1 MKNRTKLGTALAAAV
16 LTTVVTP
23 FGPPAAK
30 AANETHFEIE
40 YSDTHECTHEQVTG
54 DLRVHYTTETTNNGN
69 GTTTVVIKQHAHGS
83 HLEGVF
89 SADEYMM
96 NEVSDTEE
104 TFLLNTSMGGVVET
118 RTVFIHKGEDQAFT
132 EVPGEDD
139 LHQRLTFAF
148 LPIGDPEM
156 IMEDTDC
163 R

>member
-1 MKNRTKLGTALAAAV
+1 LKKRTKLGAAFAAAALMTIV
-16 LTTVVTP
+16 MP
-23 FGPPAAK
+23 FGPSVAQ
-30 AANETHFEIE
+30 AANETHFEVE

-54 DLRVHYTTETTNNGN
+54 DLRVHYTTQTTNNSD

-96 NEVSDTEE
+96 NEVTDTEE
-104 TFLLNTSMGGVVET
+104 TFVLNTSAGGIIET
-118 RTVFIHKGEDQAFT
+118 RTVFIHKGEELAFT
-132 EVPGEDD
+132 EVPGLDD

-148 LPIGDPEM
+148 LPIGDPELV
-156 IMEDTDC
+156 MEDTDC